1 MEKGVVQ
8 LRGRVQEV
16 VDVTDW
22 DQFKSE
28 KVLVPSIELK
38 ALLLYALK
46 KADRIIAAIMA
57 DTIKDKE

>member
-38 ALLLYALK
+38 ALLLNALK